1 MHSVGLAGS
10 RALATLFYAVQHA
23 GSACGRTNDSYVIGC
38 RGDDADSRP
47 NDAPYDSTT
56 VQLHRIIGLYAIS
69 YIDKDILFNKGHCL
83 SGLAYTTWLADSIH
97 NNEN

>member
-1 MHSVGLAGS
+1 VHSVGLAGS

-47 NDAPYDSTT
+47 NDAALRLDNSSASSHNRP
-56 VQLHRIIGLYAIS
+56 ICNKLY
-69 YIDKDILFNKGHCL
+69 
-83 SGLAYTTWLADSIH
+83 
-97 NNEN
+97 